1 MATPRTPRP
10 PRGASVHP
18 RLRADG
24 TTAYRLMYRLDG
36 AQKVV
41 TFDDPDDAAQ
51 WQARFARD
59 PKVALALLTATQAQA
74 AGQVDDVLTVDRM
87 VAQHIAGLSGI
98 EPRTIADYERDARLH
113 ISPSL
118 GAMPAVALADREV
131 TAAWVRTLEET
142 LAPKTIANV
151 HALLSAACAT
161 AVDAG
166 RLPSNPVRGLRLPRG
181 IPEEMVF
188 LTQQQVAELLSEIPE
203 HWRPLVA
210 TLVGSGVRWGEAAA
224 LTVADVD
231 LDAGTLRVIKAIGR
245 DPRSRAHVKT
255 TKTRRGVRT
264 VRVPKVVV
272 DQLRPLVVGR
282 SATDPLFTTR
292 KMGRRVAHNN
302 FHGRVWKP
310 ALARLAVPVL
320 DEDGQVLRRAW
331 EVEPRIHDL
340 RHTYASWALQSG
352 VPLIELQRQMGHE
365 SITTTAD
372 RYGHLAPGAGAATAA
387 AIGSRLSAALRGAG
401 HLRLVEDD
409 QPREVET
416 ETGS

>member
-1 MATPRTPRP
+1 M
-10 PRGASVHP
+10 
-18 RLRADG
+18 
-24 TTAYRLMYRLDG
+24 
-36 AQKVV
+36 
-41 TFDDPDDAAQ
+41 TFDDPKDAEE
-51 WQARFARD
+51 WRLRFARD
-59 PKVALALLTATQAQA
+59 PRLALAMLTATQAQA
-74 AGQVDDVLTVDRM
+74 GGRVDDVLTVDRM

-98 EPRTIADYERDARLH
+98 EARTIADYERDARLH
-113 ISPSL
+113 ISPEL
-118 GAMPAVALADREV
+118 GQLPAVALADREV
-131 TAAWVRTLEET
+131 TAAWVRTLQET
-142 LAPKTIANV
+142 LSPKTIANI

-161 AVDAG
+161 AMDAG

-188 LTQQQVAELLSEIPE
+188 LTQGQVAELLAETPA

-210 TLVGSGVRWGEAAA
+210 TLVGSGIRWGEAAA

-231 LDAGTLRVIKAIGR
+231 LDAGTLRVLKAVGR
-245 DPRSRAHVKT
+245 DAASRAHVKA

-264 VRVPKVVV
+264 VRIPDVVV
-272 DQLRPLVVGR
+272 QQLRPLVTGR
-282 SATDPLFTTR
+282 AATDPLFTTAR
-292 KMGRRVAHNN
+292 GGRRVAHNN
-302 FHGRVWKP
+302 FHQRVWKP
-310 ALARLAVPVL
+310 ALRRLATAGV
-320 DEDGQVLRRAW
+320 DELGVVLRRAW

-387 AIGSRLSAALRGAG
+387 AIGSRLSAALHGIG
-401 HLRLVEDD
+401 HLRQV
-409 QPREVET
+409 QGGQAREVDA